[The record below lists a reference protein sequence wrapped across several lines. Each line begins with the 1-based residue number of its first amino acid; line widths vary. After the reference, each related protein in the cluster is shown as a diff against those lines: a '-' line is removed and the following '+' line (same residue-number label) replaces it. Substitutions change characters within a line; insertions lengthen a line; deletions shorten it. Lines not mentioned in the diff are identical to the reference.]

1 MSCGREKWGIK
12 KRERGGKGE
21 ASAQF
26 SFSFFPHYVEGTQA
40 KLPSLSQFLT
50 KLLYPISLSLPPS
63 PVSLSLCRNN
73 K

>member
-40 KLPSLSQFLT
+40 KLPSFSQFLT
-50 KLLYPISLSLPPS
+50 KLLYIESLPPS
-63 PVSLSLCRNN
+63 LSHLSLSL
-73 K
+73 